1 KGFDVEPLLEL
12 LNAVNIPVIYSG
24 GISSIEDIKKVSE
37 TDAAGVVVGS
47 ALYKGKI
54 NFEESIKFQNLK
66 E

>member
-1 KGFDVEPLLEL
+1 L

-24 GISSIEDIKKVSE
+24 GVTSIEDIKKLSE

-54 NFEESIKFQNLK
+54 DFEEALK
-66 E
+66 CIAVGAHNQRL